1 MLLKNKKG
9 QLRDLER
16 RVKELEKIQ
25 NLLEVI
31 MVVFLWRKFTQN
43 QIRELLRIDISRISK
58 VAQKLEKFR
67 KQRFYSKRAL

>member
-1 MLLKNKKG
+1 MKNKKG